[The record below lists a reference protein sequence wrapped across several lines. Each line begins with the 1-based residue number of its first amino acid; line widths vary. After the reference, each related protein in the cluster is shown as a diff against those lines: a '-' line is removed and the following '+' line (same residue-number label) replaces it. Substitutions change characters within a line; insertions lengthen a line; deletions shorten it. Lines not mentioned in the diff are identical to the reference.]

1 MQSSTYECDASTHF
15 RGWETLTGLGF
26 FCDRHDH
33 ETDEE
38 YAVMVKQE
46 EELIAEFR
54 RRMGEAGTGA
64 ASK

>member
-1 MQSSTYECDASTHF
+1 V
-15 RGWETLTGLGF
+15 LL
-26 FCDRHDH
+26 CDRHDH

-38 YAVMVKQE
+38 YAVMVKRE